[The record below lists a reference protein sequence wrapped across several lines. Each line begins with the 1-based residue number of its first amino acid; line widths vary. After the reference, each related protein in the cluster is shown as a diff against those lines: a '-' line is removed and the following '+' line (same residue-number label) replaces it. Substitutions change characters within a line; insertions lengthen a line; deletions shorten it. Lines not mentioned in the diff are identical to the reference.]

1 MTCAGDHRVQAWS
14 HSLREAVAARDE
26 PLYRQHV
33 VQFLITAEGV
43 SFVERKLN
51 TPAAR
56 GVMSAVY
63 ARLAPA
69 LGLQSPNDLL
79 ERMKTLDTA
88 DDNGAAAGGDGPP
101 SLAATFMHYL
111 RLGRDWARA
120 CRADASFGVALAVL
134 LFEPLLVLFDAEGA
148 GVKPVHAPAAAMHS
162 FDRRVQFA

>member
-1 MTCAGDHRVQAWS
+1 MNAGGDHRVQAWF
-14 HSLREAVAARDE
+14 HSLREAVAERNE

-43 SFVERKLN
+43 SFVERNLN

-56 GVMSAVY
+56 AVMAGVY

-79 ERMKTLDTA
+79 ERMKMLDSA
-88 DDNGAAAGGDGPP
+88 DAHEAAASSGEPP

-134 LFEPLLVLFDAEGA
+134 LFEPLLVLFDDDGA
-148 GVKPVHAPAAAMHS
+148 GVDPAHAQAAATHS
-162 FDRRVQFA
+162 LDRRVQFA

>member
-1 MTCAGDHRVQAWS
+1 MKPIRDHRVQAWF
-14 HSLREAVAARDE
+14 HSLREAVAERNE

-43 SFVERKLN
+43 SFVERNLN

-56 GVMSAVY
+56 GLMSVVY

-69 LGLQSPNDLL
+69 LDLKSPNDLL
-79 ERMKTLDTA
+79 ALMKTLDTA
-88 DDNGAAAGGDGPP
+88 DANEAASSDPH
-101 SLAATFMHYL
+101 SLGATFLHYL

-134 LFEPLLVLFDAEGA
+134 LFEPLLVLFDEGGDA
-148 GVKPVHAPAAAMHS
+148 KPAMVPAAAATHS
-162 FDRRVQFA
+162 LDRRIQFA